1 MSPIMCD
8 VGNGQNGVQSGKR
21 VRQSGDWRDLGERER
36 ERKAEQGR
44 DEKPPADIHHA
55 EGGTQQGWLVGSG
68 VSTQIL
74 CVCVCVCVCVGEKV
88 APGFD

>member
-1 MSPIMCD
+1 MES
-8 VGNGQNGVQSGKR
+8 SR
-21 VRQSGDWRDLGERER
+21 VRGSGRVGTGEIWGSER

-74 CVCVCVCVCVGEKV
+74 SVCVCVCVGEKV